1 MSARVSEQEVRQL
14 AIEFRQWRRRQ
25 GVTTGLVYAER
36 RVKLFVLYLA
46 RGGYYHQ
53 CGRSEGLSLTASA
66 VYLHQVAA
74 FFAETADQ
82 YVFKTLKFAFNVIPR
97 PTFEDKSEVHE
108 LLIAAKMYDLEWSLC
123 EGHCSLYA
131 AKTAKYSG
139 AEFAGP
145 KNDGPKKIKDWKMQD
160 LKMTDQ
166 ITGLENARPGK

>member
-1 MSARVSEQEVRQL
+1 MLAAAAIAADIMPQRSGRRQAVNKQRYSCTSTEDLCLSARVSEQEVRQL

-108 LLIAAKMYDLEWSLC
+108 LLIAAKMYDLE
-123 EGHCSLYA
+123 
-131 AKTAKYSG
+131 
-139 AEFAGP
+139 
-145 KNDGPKKIKDWKMQD
+145 
-160 LKMTDQ
+160 
-166 ITGLENARPGK
+166 